1 MNRATFTRL
10 ISYLKRHIL
19 YIILS
24 FALAVIS
31 VVISL
36 YIPILVGRVID
47 AMIGPGKVNFGYII
61 PALTRIGLLVC
72 AGTLSQYLMGL
83 LNNRIVYQV
92 VNDIR
97 CDAFRHLQ
105 IMPLRYLDSHGH
117 GETVSIIISDT
128 DQAADGLLLGFT
140 PFFTSIMTIVGTLWF
155 MFRINPQIT
164 LIVVALTPLA
174 LFASRFIA
182 SRTYNLFQQQSQLRG
197 KQTAI
202 IEEMIG
208 NQKIVQAFSQQKT
221 ALRDFDEVNGEL
233 ADVSMK
239 ATFFSSLSNPAT
251 RFVNAT
257 IYAVLALTGARSVV
271 AGALTVGSLSSFLSY
286 ATQYTKPFNEI
297 SGVITELQ
305 NSFACCNRVFDL
317 ISQPAEPQESRDAVV
332 LENPKGDVIM
342 DDVAFSYNPDIPF
355 IVDMNLNIR
364 QGERVALVGPTGC
377 GKTTLINL
385 LMRFYDVDKGTITI
399 DGNDITDLTRYSL
412 RSNIGMVLQDTWL
425 KQGTIRENIAAGKP
439 DATDEEIIQ
448 AAKMAHAHSFIRRM
462 AQGYDTVIKESGGEL
477 SQGQKQL
484 LCISRLMLSLP
495 PILILDEA
503 TSSIDTRTELQI
515 QDSFARLMEGKT
527 SFIVAHRLSTIKE
540 ADIILVMKDGRII
553 EKGSHEEL
561 LKLNGFYYQLYMSQF
576 EH

>member
-1 MNRATFTRL
+1 MNKTTFIRL
-10 ISYLKRHIL
+10 LSYLKRHTL

-24 FALAVIS
+24 FLLAVVS

-36 YIPILVGRVID
+36 YIPILVGHIID
-47 AMIGPGKVNFGYII
+47 ALIGPGKVDFSYII
-61 PALTRIGLLVC
+61 PVLTRIAILVC
-72 AGTLSQYLMGL
+72 AGALAQYLMGL

-140 PFFTSIMTIVGTLWF
+140 QFFTSIMTIFGTLGF
-155 MFRINPQIT
+155 MFHINPQIT
-164 LIVVALTPLA
+164 LIVIVLTPLA
-174 LFASRFIA
+174 LFVSRFIA

-208 NQKIVQAFSQQKT
+208 NQKIVQAFSQQKS
-221 ALRDFDEVNGEL
+221 ALNDFDQVNGEL
-233 ADVSMK
+233 TDVSMK

-271 AGALTVGSLSSFLSY
+271 AGAITVGSLSSFLSY

-305 NSFACCNRVFDL
+305 NSFACCNRVFEL
-317 ISQPAEPQESRDAVV
+317 ISQPTEPQETDDAIV
-332 LENPKGDVIM
+332 LENPRGDVIM
-342 DDVAFSYNPDIPF
+342 NDVAFSYNPAVPF
-355 IVDMNLNIR
+355 ITDMNLDIR

-385 LMRFYDVDKGTITI
+385 LMRFYDIDKGTITI
-399 DGNDITDLTRYSL
+399 DGNNITDLTRYSL

-425 KQGTIRENIAAGKP
+425 KQGTIRENIAVGKP
-439 DATDEEIIQ
+439 DATDEEIIK

-462 AQGYDTVIKESGGEL
+462 ADGYDTVINENGGEL

-495 PILILDEA
+495 PVLILDEA

-540 ADIILVMKDGRII
+540 ADIILVMKDGKII

-561 LKLNGFYYQLYMSQF
+561 LKLNGFYNQLYMSQF